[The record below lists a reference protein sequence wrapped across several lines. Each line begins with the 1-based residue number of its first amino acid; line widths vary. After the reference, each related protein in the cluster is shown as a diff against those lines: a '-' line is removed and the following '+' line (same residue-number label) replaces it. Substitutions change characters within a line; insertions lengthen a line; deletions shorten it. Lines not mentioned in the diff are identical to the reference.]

1 MEKYAQEVI
10 NCNMKIRV
18 LEFGEQVAAGYCGR
32 LYAQWGAEV
41 IRVDAPRVSDTAS
54 EDAATRALD
63 IYLHAGKRR
72 VGLDVSDAEG
82 RALLD
87 QLAAHCDLLLTD
99 VSPTALEQLD
109 WLSLGN
115 AKKPAVKVSITP
127 FGLSGPYRD
136 WQADGA
142 VILAMGGYTTLMGD
156 PERAP
161 LTLPGH
167 YVEYQ
172 AGQYAYLVSLATFL
186 HRDQERAPQP
196 RTIEVSM
203 LETILSLSQFTTVMW
218 SFQGRIRSRHG
229 NDWESTHPLTMY
241 PCADGWFAVCAVP
254 TFWEAFTR
262 MLGRPELLDDPRFA
276 DNDQRLRHR
285 AELDAIVIETL
296 GHLSMAELLDLGQRQ
311 YRVPTGSLCT
321 MAQLLDDPHLQER
334 FFWQT
339 VTDAAG
345 RQWQSAGAPF
355 RLGEVAPRPGLTV
368 TEAGDEAPSTML
380 EELRHG

>member
-1 MEKYAQEVI
+1 
-10 NCNMKIRV
+10 MKIRV

-41 IRVDAPRVSDTAS
+41 IRIDAPRVSSIGS
-54 EDAATRALD
+54 EDATARALD
-63 IYLHAGKRR
+63 MYLHAGKRR
-72 VGLDVSDAEG
+72 VGLDVSEAEG

-87 QLAAHCDLLLTD
+87 QLATHCDLLLTD
-99 VSPTALEQLD
+99 VPPASLNDLD
-109 WLSLGN
+109 WLSLGDT
-115 AKKPAVKVSITP
+115 KKPAVKVSITP

-136 WQADGA
+136 WQANGA

-156 PERAP
+156 PGRAP

-172 AGQYAYLVSLATFL
+172 AGQYAYLASLATLL
-186 HRDQERAPQP
+186 HRDQERPPQP
-196 RTIEVSM
+196 HTIEVSM

-241 PCADGWFAVCAVP
+241 PCKDGWFAVCGVP
-254 TFWEAFTR
+254 AFWDAFTR

-296 GHLSMAELLDLGQRQ
+296 GHLSMAEVLDLGQRQ

-339 VTDAAG
+339 VTDASG
-345 RQWQSAGAPF
+345 RQWHSTGAPF
-355 RLGEVAPRPGLTV
+355 CFGAVAPRPTLTV
-368 TEAGDEAPSTML
+368 AQAGDETPGTMI
-380 EELRHG
+380 EEFTHG